1 MYYEFKKKGM
11 KFKMND
17 SLYEDYMR
25 SVLGYQPMNNYQDT
39 YNYNNYDNY
48 SSYDALPVMAHMQNQ
63 GMQMMNS
70 MMPMQNQN
78 MQSMSARP
86 MTAMSNIQI
95 KELEKC
101 YPEIYQ
107 IVYPM
112 VQKACAENRGEIT
125 RELVDRL
132 TDEIYSA
139 VEDRELVQDRG
150 EAEATKIDAKST
162 TTNTGKIEK
171 NKEDRYC
178 QNCDSRQ
185 RNTGLNDIIRIL
197 LLRELLGRP
206 GFPGFRPPRPPP
218 PPPPRPPRP
227 PMRPP
232 MGPGPGRPPRPRGG
246 EMDIYESPKYFSS
259 LEDGE
264 LAY

>member
-1 MYYEFKKKGM
+1 
-11 KFKMND
+11 MND

-39 YNYNNYDNY
+39 YNYNSYDNY
-48 SSYDALPVMAHMQNQ
+48 SSYDVVPTMAH
-63 GMQMMNS
+63 
-70 MMPMQNQN
+70 MQNQN
-78 MQSMSARP
+78 MQSMSTRP

-95 KELEKC
+95 QELEKC

-112 VQKACAENRGEIT
+112 VQKACSESRGEIT
-125 RELVDRL
+125 RELVDKL

-139 VEDRELVQDRG
+139 VEDRVLVQDRG
-150 EAEATKIDAKST
+150 EEVAVKADGKST
-162 TTNTGKIEK
+162 TTSTGKIEK
-171 NKEDRYC
+171 SKDDRYC
-178 QNCDSRQ
+178 QNCESRQ

-206 GFPGFRPPRPPP
+206 GFPGFRPPRPL
-218 PPPPRPPRP
+218 PPRPPRP

-246 EMDIYESPKYFSS
+246 ERDIYESPKYFAS
-259 LEDGE
+259 LDDGE

>member
-1 MYYEFKKKGM
+1 
-11 KFKMND
+11 MND

-39 YNYNNYDNY
+39 YNYNSYDNY
-48 SSYDALPVMAHMQNQ
+48 SSYDVVPTMPLMQTQ
-63 GMQMMNS
+63 RMQMMNN

-86 MTAMSNIQI
+86 MTAMNNIQI
-95 KELEKC
+95 QELEKC

-125 RELVDRL
+125 RELIDKL

-150 EAEATKIDAKST
+150 GAEVAKTDAKPT
-162 TTNTGKIEK
+162 ATNAGKIEK
-171 NKEDRYC
+171 SKENRYC

-206 GFPGFRPPRPPP
+206 GFPGFRPPRPP
-218 PPPPRPPRP
+218 RP

-246 EMDIYESPKYFSS
+246 NLDIYESPKYFSS

>member
-1 MYYEFKKKGM
+1 
-11 KFKMND
+11 MND

-39 YNYNNYDNY
+39 YNYNSYDNY
-48 SSYDALPVMAHMQNQ
+48 SSYDVVPTMPLMQTQ
-63 GMQMMNS
+63 RMQMMNN

-86 MTAMSNIQI
+86 MTAMNNIQI
-95 KELEKC
+95 QELEKC

-125 RELVDRL
+125 RELIDKL

-150 EAEATKIDAKST
+150 GAKVAKTDEKPTATNA
-162 TTNTGKIEK
+162 GKIEK
-171 NKEDRYC
+171 SKEDRYC

-206 GFPGFRPPRPPP
+206 GFPGFRPPRPP
-218 PPPPRPPRP
+218 RP

-246 EMDIYESPKYFSS
+246 NLDIYESPKYFSS

>member
-1 MYYEFKKKGM
+1 
-11 KFKMND
+11 MND

-178 QNCDSRQ
+178 QDCDSRQ

-264 LAY
+264 LEY

>member
-1 MYYEFKKKGM
+1 ME
-11 KFKMND
+11 FKMND

-39 YNYNNYDNY
+39 QNYNSYDNY
-48 SSYDALPVMAHMQNQ
+48 SSYDVVPTMLPMQTQ
-63 GMQMMNS
+63 RMQMMNN

-86 MTAMSNIQI
+86 MTAMNNIQI
-95 KELEKC
+95 QELEKC

-125 RELVDRL
+125 RELIDKL

-150 EAEATKIDAKST
+150 GAKVAKTDEKTTATNA
-162 TTNTGKIEK
+162 GKIEK
-171 NKEDRYC
+171 SKEDRYC

-206 GFPGFRPPRPPP
+206 GFPGFR
-218 PPPPRPPRP
+218 PPRPPRP

>member
-1 MYYEFKKKGM
+1 
-11 KFKMND
+11 MND

-25 SVLGYQPMNNYQDT
+25 SVLGYQLMND
-39 YNYNNYDNY
+39 Y
-48 SSYDALPVMAHMQNQ
+48 SSYDVIPTMAHMQNQ
-63 GMQMMNS
+63 GTQMMNN

-78 MQSMSARP
+78 MQSMSTRP
-86 MTAMSNIQI
+86 MTAMNNIQI
-95 KELEKC
+95 QELEKC

-125 RELVDRL
+125 RNL
-132 TDEIYSA
+132 
-139 VEDRELVQDRG
+139 
-150 EAEATKIDAKST
+150 EAEVAKIDSKAT
-162 TTNTGKIEK
+162 TVKTEKIEK
-171 NKEDRYC
+171 NKDDRYC

-206 GFPGFRPPRPPP
+206 GFSGFRPPRPPP
-218 PPPPRPPRP
+218 PRPPHP

-232 MGPGPGRPPRPRGG
+232 MRPGPGRPPRPRG
-246 EMDIYESPKYFSS
+246 ERDIYESPKYFSS
-259 LEDGE
+259 LDDGE

>member
-1 MYYEFKKKGM
+1 
-11 KFKMND
+11 
-17 SLYEDYMR
+17 
-25 SVLGYQPMNNYQDT
+25 
-39 YNYNNYDNY
+39 
-48 SSYDALPVMAHMQNQ
+48 
-63 GMQMMNS
+63 
-70 MMPMQNQN
+70 
-78 MQSMSARP
+78 
-86 MTAMSNIQI
+86 
-95 KELEKC
+95 
-101 YPEIYQ
+101 
-107 IVYPM
+107 M

-139 VEDRELVQDRG
+139 VEDRKLVQDRG

-162 TTNTGKIEK
+162 TTNTGKTGK

-218 PPPPRPPRP
+218 RP

-232 MGPGPGRPPRPRGG
+232 MGPGPGRPPRPRGR
-246 EMDIYESPKYFSS
+246 EIDIYESPKYFSS

>member
-1 MYYEFKKKGM
+1 
-11 KFKMND
+11 MND

-25 SVLGYQPMNNYQDT
+25 SVLSYQPTNNYQDT
-39 YNYNNYDNY
+39 YNYNSYDNY
-48 SSYDALPVMAHMQNQ
+48 SSYDAVPVMAHMQNQ
-63 GMQMMNS
+63 GMQMINS
-70 MMPMQNQN
+70 MMPMQNPN

-95 KELEKC
+95 QELEKC

-162 TTNTGKIEK
+162 TTNTGRTEK
-171 NKEDRYC
+171 NKEV
-178 QNCDSRQ
+178 
-185 RNTGLNDIIRIL
+185 
-197 LLRELLGRP
+197 
-206 GFPGFRPPRPPP
+206 
-218 PPPPRPPRP
+218 
-227 PMRPP
+227 
-232 MGPGPGRPPRPRGG
+232 
-246 EMDIYESPKYFSS
+246 K
-259 LEDGE
+259 
-264 LAY
+264 

>member
-1 MYYEFKKKGM
+1 MEFKM
-11 KFKMND
+11 SD

-25 SVLGYQPMNNYQDT
+25 SVLGYQPLNNYKDT
-39 YNYNNYDNY
+39 YNYNYNSYDNY
-48 SSYDALPVMAHMQNQ
+48 SNYDAVPTMAPMQNQ
-63 GMQMMNS
+63 GMQMMN
-70 MMPMQNQN
+70 
-78 MQSMSARP
+78 MQSMSIRP

-95 KELEKC
+95 QELEKC

-112 VQKACAENRGEIT
+112 VQKACAENRGEVT

-132 TDEIYSA
+132 ADEIYSA
-139 VEDRELVQDRG
+139 VEDKELVQNREKMDTVKE
-150 EAEATKIDAKST
+150 EAKVATTVTD
-162 TTNTGKIEK
+162 KIEK
-171 NKEDRYC
+171 TKEDRYC
-178 QNCDSRQ
+178 KDCDSRQ
-185 RNTGLNDIIRIL
+185 RDTGVNDIIRIL

-206 GFPGFRPPRPPP
+206 GFPGFRPPKPPPP

-246 EMDIYESPKYFSS
+246 DMDIYESPKYFSS

>member
-1 MYYEFKKKGM
+1 
-11 KFKMND
+11 MND

-25 SVLGYQPMNNYQDT
+25 SVLGYQLMNDYTDT

-48 SSYDALPVMAHMQNQ
+48 SSYDVIPTMAHMQNQ
-63 GMQMMNS
+63 GMQMMNN

-78 MQSMSARP
+78 MQSMSTRP
-86 MTAMSNIQI
+86 MTAMNNIQI
-95 KELEKC
+95 QELEKC

-139 VEDRELVQDRG
+139 VEDKTLVQERG
-150 EAEATKIDAKST
+150 EAEVAKIDSKAT
-162 TTNTGKIEK
+162 TVKTEKIEK
-171 NKEDRYC
+171 NKDDRYC

-206 GFPGFRPPRPPP
+206 GFSGFRPPRPPP
-218 PPPPRPPRP
+218 PRPPHP

-232 MGPGPGRPPRPRGG
+232 MRPGPGRPPRPRG
-246 EMDIYESPKYFSS
+246 ERDIYESPKYFSS